1 METLN
6 DFLKPY
12 KRPLLLDTE
21 LIYYVNHT
29 LAAKP
34 IVNGNIGGRN
44 WHALIL
50 KHPLIL
56 SLRLEQRTL

>member
-6 DFLKPY
+6 DFLGPY